1 MYKKEGVSPLG
12 GCLPMLLQFPI
23 LIAFYSLLNTHFALR
38 GAVFIPGW
46 INDLSSPEVVL
57 SFNPI
62 KLPLLGEFDAIRALP
77 FIMLVTTFLSSKLMQ
92 SPGTDAS
99 GKNMK
104 MMTYMM
110 PIMFF
115 FILYNMPS
123 GLLLY
128 WTMQNIFTVA
138 QQWYINH
145 RRQRKNAGGGPGT
158 GPVGKKK

>member
-1 MYKKEGVSPLG
+1 
-12 GCLPMLLQFPI
+12 
-23 LIAFYSLLNTHFALR
+23 
-38 GAVFIPGW
+38 
-46 INDLSSPEVVL
+46 
-57 SFNPI
+57 
-62 KLPLLGEFDAIRALP
+62 
-77 FIMLVTTFLSSKLMQ
+77 VTTFLSSKLMQ
-92 SPGTDAS
+92 SPSTDAS

-138 QQWYINH
+138 QQWYINY
-145 RRQRKNAGGGPGT
+145 RRQKKNAGGDPGPG
-158 GPVGKKK
+158 PVKRKK